1 VTETGPSI
9 ATESVPSTGRSM
21 HEQAVA
27 SAARADL
34 ATVAR
39 GGAIN
44 LVGVITNTLF
54 NFMLVLVVTRGLD
67 TSRAGIF
74 FESVALFSLLTTVA
88 QWGSETG
95 VVRTIPR
102 YRVLGRTDD
111 IRHSLVAGLAPVAI
125 AGAVLGVVMFV
136 WAMPLSSLLTNGRHA
151 DELAPVARVLA
162 FFVPIGAVYTV
173 GLAATRGFGTMTP
186 TLVID
191 KIARAIAQP
200 TLAFVVVTAGWSVS
214 ALAVAWASPFAGGL
228 ALVLWWTGSLLRR
241 WEREPLDGAEGGAGV
256 RHTFR
261 EFWRFTGPRGLAS
274 VFAVAILWLDTLL
287 LGALR
292 SPSEAG
298 IYAAATRYLVV
309 GQFIGVAILQVVGP
323 KLSELLTAGDRE
335 RARSVYAVS
344 TSWLILCAWPLYL
357 SMIIM
362 APALLSVF
370 GSAYATAQTTLAI
383 LGGAMLVATAVG
395 PVDMVL
401 LMAGKSSWNLMN
413 TLIALVANVGLN
425 LLLIPPFGME
435 GAAIAWAASIMIN
448 NLLPLAQVH
457 RSLGLHPFGRG
468 WLVAVA
474 ICVGTFG
481 AVEVIARR
489 AIGTELWVLVVA
501 GVIAAALGLAAA
513 ARWRRPLHLEA
524 FRDAA
529 RRSRARDAR

>member
-1 VTETGPSI
+1 MSK
-9 ATESVPSTGRSM
+9 ATASTGGSL
-21 HEQAVA
+21 HAQAVA
-27 SAARADL
+27 SATRADL

-54 NFMLVLVVTRGLD
+54 NFMLVLVVTRGLE
-67 TSRAGIF
+67 TSGAGIF
-74 FESVALFSLLTTVA
+74 FESIALFSLLSTIA

-95 VVRTIPR
+95 IVRTIPR
-102 YRVLGRTDD
+102 FRVLGRIDD

-136 WAMPLSSLLTNGRHA
+136 WAEPLSSLLTNGRHA
-151 DELAPVARVLA
+151 AELAPVARVLA
-162 FFVPIGAVYTV
+162 FFLPIGAVYTV
-173 GLAATRGFGTMTP
+173 GLAATRGFGTMIP

-200 TLAFVVVTAGWSVS
+200 TLALIVVTAGWSAS

-241 WEREPLDGAEGGAGV
+241 WEREPLDGAEVGAGA

-261 EFWRFTGPRGLAS
+261 EFWRFTAPRGLAS

-323 KLSELLTAGDRE
+323 KLSELLAAHDRE

-357 SMIIM
+357 SMIVM

-370 GSAYATAQTTLAI
+370 GPAYATAQTTLAI
-383 LGGAMLVATAVG
+383 LGAAMLVATAVG

-413 TLIALVANVGLN
+413 TLIALVANVVLN

-435 GAAIAWAASIMIN
+435 GAAVAWAASILIN
-448 NLLPLAQVH
+448 NLLPLFQVH
-457 RSLGLHPFGRG
+457 RSIGLHPFSRG
-468 WLVAVA
+468 WLVAA
-474 ICVGTFG
+474 GICIGAFG
-481 AVEVIARR
+481 LVEAIARR
-489 AIGTELWVLVVA
+489 AIGTELWVLIVAGLVGTALTVVA
-501 GVIAAALGLAAA
+501 GAW
-513 ARWRRPLHLEA
+513 WRRSLHLEA
-524 FRDAA
+524 FRDAI
-529 RRSRARDAR
+529 RRPRTSDA